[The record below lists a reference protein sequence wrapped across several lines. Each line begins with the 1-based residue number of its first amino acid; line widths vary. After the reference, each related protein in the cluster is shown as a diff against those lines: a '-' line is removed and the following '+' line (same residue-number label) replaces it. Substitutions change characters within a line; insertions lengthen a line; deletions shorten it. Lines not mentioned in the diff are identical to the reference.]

1 MALLNKDISYINK
14 DFNDIRA
21 QLINFSQTYFPNTYT
36 DFSPASPGIM
46 FIEQAA
52 YVSDVLSFYLD
63 NQIQE
68 TYLQYARQFDNLYD
82 LAYMFSYKPKATG
95 LASVD
100 LDFYQQ
106 VPSKVE
112 GTTIVPDFNYALIIG
127 ANTNSNT
134 RTGISF
140 IIEDAVDFSVSSS
153 SDPTEISIAQVAG
166 GEPTYYLLKKTR
178 KASSGTIVSQ
188 DFTLGAYQ
196 QFPTLEINA
205 NNIGGILDIFD
216 SDGNQYYEVDYLGQ
230 DLIYD
235 SIKNTNTNDPN
246 NYQDGD
252 APYILRTRSTNNR
265 FITRYLNETTLQ
277 IQFGAG
283 NALQIDEQIIPNPDN
298 VGIGLP
304 FGQSKLTAAYSPTNF
319 VFTNTYGTAPSNT
332 TLTVRYITGGGTRD
346 NVIANSIN
354 QLNTDNILF
363 KNSDL
368 SNSSIA
374 QFVFDSLAVNNAL
387 AASGGGDGDTIEEIR
402 QNTLA
407 NYNTQLRNV
416 TADDYLVR
424 TLSMPSNFGDI
435 AKAFTSKPNIQDKDV
450 ILDLFI
456 LAYNVNRE
464 LVTTSDTIKSNLKT
478 YLNQYRMIGDSVNIK
493 DAFIIN
499 IGVDFEIITLPNFN
513 NSEVIARCISELQNY
528 FLISRWQINQPIIL
542 REITV
547 LLDSIPGVQT
557 VQNVSIINK
566 AGTNSGY
573 SQFAYDISGATQSG
587 IIYPSLDPSIFE
599 VKYPNTDIQGRVVS
613 LGTGGFTSMGGGVSS
628 IGGGSSAGGY

>member
-36 DFSPASPGIM
+36 DFSPASPGMM
-46 FIEQAA
+46 FIEQAS

-95 LASVD
+95 LASVN

-106 VPSKVE
+106 VPSKVV
-112 GTTIVPDFNYALIIG
+112 GSQTLPDFDYSLIVE
-127 ANTNSNT
+127 SNT
-134 RTGISF
+134 VSNTQTGTSF
-140 IIEDAVDFSVSSS
+140 LIENAVDFSASSS
-153 SDPTEISIAQVAG
+153 SDPTEISISQVAG

-178 KASSGTIVSQ
+178 QASSGTISTQ
-188 DFTLGAYQ
+188 TFTLGAYQ
-196 QFPTLEINA
+196 QFPTLEINS

-230 DLIYD
+230 DLVYD

-252 APYILRTRSTNNR
+252 APYILKTKSTNNR
-265 FITRYLNETTLQ
+265 FVTRYLNETTLQ
-277 IQFGAG
+277 IQFGSG
-283 NALQIDEQIIPNPDN
+283 NALQIDEQIVPNPDN

-304 FGQSKLTAAYSPTNF
+304 FGQSKLTTAFSPTNF

-332 TLTVRYITGGGTRD
+332 TLTVRYLTGGGTRD
-346 NVIANSIN
+346 NVDANQVT
-354 QLNTDNILF
+354 QLNTGNTLF
-363 KNSDL
+363 KNSNI
-368 SNSSIA
+368 SNTTTA
-374 QFVFDSLAVNNAL
+374 QFIFNSLAVNNPI

-402 QNTLA
+402 QNSLA
-407 NYNTQLRNV
+407 SYNTQQRNV
-416 TADDYLVR
+416 TADDYLIR
-424 TLSMPSNFGDI
+424 ALSMPPKFGDLS
-435 AKAFTSKPNIQDKDV
+435 KAYTTKPSVKDPDT
-450 ILDLFI
+450 ILDLYV
-456 LAYNVNRE
+456 LAYNLEGN
-464 LVTTSDTIKSNLKT
+464 LVTTSDAIKTNLIT
-478 YLNQYRMIGDSVNIK
+478 YLNQSRMIGDTVNIK

-499 IGVDFEIITLPNFN
+499 ICLDFEIITLPNFN
-513 NSEVIARCISELQNY
+513 NSEVLTRCITALQTY
-528 FLISRWQINQPIIL
+528 FAVSKWQINQPIIL

-547 LLDSIPGVQT
+547 LLDNIPGVQT
-557 VQNVSIINK
+557 VQNVSITNK

-573 SQFAYDISGATQSG
+573 SQFAYDMNGATQSG

-599 VKYPNTDIQGRVVS
+599 VKYPNTDIKGRVVS
-613 LGTGGFTSMGGGVSS
+613 LGTGTFNTS
-628 IGGGSSAGGY
+628 GGGSSTGY